1 VVTHPVINDCWGCAI
16 NQECSDPPRGV
27 EVQVACLVVRETSH
41 KTNARLSAL
50 HRCDSF
56 LPLYDS
62 GRREQLGSE
71 DAARLRLLTEDP
83 ANDHPWKSPGRLRQ
97 AILHTGG
104 SMAGH
109 NSSRDHSGRRNEG
122 KEASPAEQTSRSEE
136 QVKAGGDPQKP
147 GDDEIG
153 AQGVANG
160 EVGRGGETR
169 ILMVTKRSWDKAKP
183 SAPQRITRQA
193 GRSHASRRNCGARA
207 MTRRKIIPPT
217 ATVWQQRIAA
227 RRRTEKK
234 PNARKSPADIKD
246 FSP

>member
-1 VVTHPVINDCWGCAI
+1 VQSTRSVAI
-16 NQECSDPPRGV
+16 LRRGV
-27 EVQVACLVVRETSH
+27 EVQVACLVVRESSH
-41 KTNARLSAL
+41 KTNARLRAL

-71 DAARLRLLTEDP
+71 DAARLRPLTEDP

-183 SAPQRITRQA
+183 SASANHPPGGP
-193 GRSHASRRNCGARA
+193 GRAR
-207 MTRRKIIPPT
+207 
-217 ATVWQQRIAA
+217 
-227 RRRTEKK
+227 
-234 PNARKSPADIKD
+234 
-246 FSP
+246 